1 MASGSLPKRLST
13 VLIVSGI
20 ALIVSPLLWVAYTA
34 VEVGPAQGDALA
46 AWERTEAAQWDA
58 PGPAAPGGAAPSPT
72 LLLSIP
78 RLGLTR
84 VIPTG
89 ASVAH
94 LRRYG
99 AGRISWTALPGRPG
113 VVGIAGHRTTYG
125 APFFRL
131 GRLTTGDRI
140 VLTYGGRR
148 FEYVVTERRVVRPH
162 QVEVLRAGPG
172 AQMVALITCTPVYSA
187 KYRLVVLGRLQTTA
201 PTSTVP

>member
-1 MASGSLPKRLST
+1 M
-13 VLIVSGI
+13 
-20 ALIVSPLLWVAYTA
+20 AYTA

-46 AWERTEAAQWDA
+46 AWERIEAAPHA
-58 PGPAAPGGAAPSPT
+58 PAPAAGDGTPSSPA

-94 LRRYG
+94 LRRHG
-99 AGRISWTALPGRPG
+99 VGRISWTALPGQPG

-131 GRLTTGDRI
+131 GRLTPGDRI
-140 VLTYGGRR
+140 VLTYRGRR
-148 FEYVVTERRVVRPH
+148 FEYLVTERRVVRPH
-162 QVEVLRAGPG
+162 QVEVLRAAPD

-187 KYRLVVLGRLQTTA
+187 KYRLVVLGALRDTA
-201 PTSTVP
+201 PASAAP